1 MASMSDVTDT
11 TDARW
16 LAPLAGIGSAA
27 TTALLVAV
35 PVIELLDTEF
45 SALVALPLGLLAGL
59 AALIGVAFNLA
70 DLHPARRRA
79 VVAYAAFGPA
89 VLLVLALAY
98 VNVGR
103 DLFTVEV
110 AVGVGLAATAAVYVV
125 LGASV
130 RETGP

>member
-1 MASMSDVTDT
+1 MSSDVTAS

-16 LAPLAGIGSAA
+16 VAPLAGVGAAA
-27 TTALLVAV
+27 TTTLLVAV
-35 PVIELLDTEF
+35 PVIELLATEF

-59 AALIGVAFNLA
+59 ATLVGVAFNLA

-89 VLLVLALAY
+89 VLAVLALAY

-103 DLFTVEV
+103 GLFTGEV
-110 AVGVGLAATAAVYVV
+110 AVGAGLAAAVAVYVG
-125 LGASV
+125 LGATDSEP
-130 RETGP
+130 RP